1 MINME
6 LNRTIKIS
14 SIEFYGSSINKSFR
28 KVHTCEISPD
38 VYIPKLHKL
47 GYYRITV
54 SDNDIDDNDFYVYIR
69 LSKANYFYST
79 YLYSMLSV
87 YLDRSRYDAKLGVL
101 IINSLFI

>member
-1 MINME
+1 ME
-6 LNRTIKIS
+6 WNRTIKIS
-14 SIEFYGSSINKSFR
+14 NIEFYGSSINKSFR

-69 LSKANYFYST
+69 LSMTNYFYSI
-79 YLYSMLSV
+79 LSV
-87 YLDRSRYDAKLGVL
+87 YLDRSKYDAKLGVL

>member
-1 MINME
+1 ME
-6 LNRTIKIS
+6 QSRTIKIS
-14 SIEFYGSSINKSFR
+14 NIEFYGSSISKSFR

-69 LSKANYFYST
+69 LSMTDYFYSI
-79 YLYSMLSV
+79 LSV
-87 YLDRSRYDAKLGVL
+87 YLDRSKYDAKLGIL

>member
-1 MINME
+1 ME
-6 LNRTIKIS
+6 QSRTIKIS
-14 SIEFYGSSINKSFR
+14 NIEFYGSSISKSFR

-54 SDNDIDDNDFYVYIR
+54 SDNDFYVYIR
-69 LSKANYFYST
+69 LSMTDYFYSI
-79 YLYSMLSV
+79 LSV
-87 YLDRSRYDAKLGVL
+87 YLDRSKYDAKLGIL